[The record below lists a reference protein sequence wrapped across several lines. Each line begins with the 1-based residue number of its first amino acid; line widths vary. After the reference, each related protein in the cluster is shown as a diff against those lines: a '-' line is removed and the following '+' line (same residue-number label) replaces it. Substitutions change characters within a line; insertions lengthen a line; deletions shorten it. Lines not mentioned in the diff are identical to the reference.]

1 MSSQERRQNSW
12 FVKPSR
18 LQHYR
23 RLEGIVRDTM
33 QHFTGPD
40 WARRDQWDNIMA
52 NAIAE
57 NPYVSDGDQP
67 INSSNVDVTDRL
79 GYFALTLKGRMWAS
93 VTDRDMDRF
102 PEQTEYVSNRMT
114 AQAVK
119 AVSKTKQWVLHDC
132 KRAANEAAKLKEDD
146 NSDESVNMAGGNTT
160 KTTPEET
167 AQRYYYLIEQL
178 PFCDAM
184 TAGFETIGDNKN
196 WCYCPF
202 SKNLSKWRKI
212 FEVDDIPTC
221 DMKGH
226 KSFTPESLRDH
237 LESKATNGI
246 NSCVYHAI
254 VKKYISHR
262 YPHNH
267 GRKPAPTTQQA
278 NNADKHKQKR
288 DDTSPH

>member
-1 MSSQERRQNSW
+1 
-12 FVKPSR
+12 
-18 LQHYR
+18 
-23 RLEGIVRDTM
+23 M

-67 INSSNVDVTDRL
+67 INSNNVDVTDRP
-79 GYFALTLKGRMWAS
+79 GYFALTLKERIRAS
-93 VTDRDMDRF
+93 VTERNMDRF

-119 AVSKTKQWVLHDC
+119 AVSETKQWVLQES
-132 KRAANEAAKLKEDD
+132 KRAADEAAREKEDD
-146 NSDESVNMAGGNTT
+146 EDDDSDESSVNMAGGNTT

-167 AQRYYYLIEQL
+167 AQRYHYLIDQL

-202 SKNLSKWRKI
+202 SRNLRKWRNI
-212 FEVDDIPTC
+212 FAVDNIRIC
-221 DMKGH
+221 DTKGH
-226 KSFTPESLRDH
+226 GDLTPEGLRNH
-237 LESKATNGI
+237 LGSKATNT
-246 NSCVYHAI
+246 NSCTLHAI
-254 VKKYISHR
+254 VSQYISHR
-262 YPHNH
+262 YPT
-267 GRKPAPTTQQA
+267 RKPPPTTQQA
-278 NNADKHKQKR
+278 YKR
-288 DDTSPH
+288 NRGDTRTH